1 MHVSSKEVLSPARVK
16 WYVPSGVH
24 DDVGLELAAV
34 VELEASLREALDLA
48 VVLDLD
54 LAVDDQ
60 LARAHVCAVQSARR
74 VMQVP
79 EAGDA
84 PR

>member
-1 MHVSSKEVLSPARVK
+1 MPVSSTTCERLGGRQDA
-16 WYVPSGVH
+16 PSGVH

-34 VELEASLREALDLA
+34 IEFQAGLREALDLA

-60 LARAHVCAVQSARR
+60 LARPNV
-74 VMQVP
+74 
-79 EAGDA
+79 
-84 PR
+84 